1 MLTLDRFKL
10 YAHIDHADEDELIE
24 SLIRAADT
32 AVRDMTGKEP
42 PSDSDELFDTAVLQL
57 TAHWYENRTP
67 VTDTSVTPG
76 AVYRADPAQPH
87 RPVRPIP
94 GKGGRKWR

>member
-10 YAHIDHADEDELIE
+10 YARIDHADEDELIE

-42 PSDSDELFDTAVLQL
+42 PSDSDELFDTA
-57 TAHWYENRTP
+57 
-67 VTDTSVTPG
+67 

-87 RPVRPIP
+87 RPVRSIP